1 MAKVAGVDVLLYAD
15 VAGTKTVVGGQSGA
29 TLNRKTDVIEVTSK
43 ESGWAENLAG
53 VKSWSIECEGYVV
66 VSDQAYDALETA
78 WENGT
83 EVECEI
89 RVPSG
94 KTYSGKAI
102 ISEFPLEAPQD
113 DALTFSLTLQGSGA
127 LTKTATVSA

>member
-1 MAKVAGVDVLLYAD
+1 MAKVAGVDVLLYAM
-15 VAGTKTVVGGQSGA
+15 VGTTKTVVGGQSGA
-29 TLNRKTDVIEVTSK
+29 TLNRETNVIEVTSK

-66 VSDQAYDALETA
+66 VSDSAYDALETA

-83 EVECEI
+83 EIDVEV

-94 KTYSGKAI
+94 NTYSGKAI

-127 LTKTATVSA
+127 LVKAKTA